1 MVEDA
6 GLSNTVKSN
15 WLELAAEL
23 ASGMASG
30 EGGLSGS
37 GVIGEG
43 WVGWGMEPF
52 RVACSSGGDWVVY
65 WNGSASTM
73 KSKTSE

>member
-15 WLELAAEL
+15 WLALAGKL
-23 ASGMASG
+23 ASG

-37 GVIGEG
+37 WVIGEG
-43 WVGWGMEPF
+43 WVGSGTEPL
-52 RVACSSGGDWVVY
+52 RVVGSGGDWVVY